1 MICWNCIVVN
11 MKGNHRTPTEEEI
24 IALRVPSS
32 LAAEIKRQAREDD
45 RTLSGFLRRRL
56 ADVFGVPA
64 KPAPSAQHER
74 ESR

>member
-1 MICWNCIVVN
+1 MCVTFVN
-11 MKGNHRTPTEEEI
+11 MTKHYTSSEEV
-24 IALRVPSS
+24 IALRVPAA
-32 LAAEIKRQAREDD
+32 LVAEIKRQAREDD

-64 KPAPSAQHER
+64 KPASEQQES

>member
-1 MICWNCIVVN
+1 MELYSNC
-11 MKGNHRTPTEEEI
+11 MKANHRAPAEEV

-56 ADVFGVPA
+56 ADVFGVPT
-64 KPAPSAQHER
+64 KSEPPPHES

>member
-1 MICWNCIVVN
+1 MTGWNCIVEN
-11 MKGNHRTPTEEEI
+11 MKANHRTPEEI

-64 KPAPSAQHER
+64 KPAPSAQHESEQR
-74 ESR
+74 